1 MFRHVMLM
9 APLAALVL
17 AGCTRSSGATS
28 AIEDQAAAGVSSE
41 VRYSNAAGAYRAV
54 VYTPASYNPQ
64 VPMPVV
70 LMVHGCNTT
79 AEQQQAANRF
89 DALAE
94 REHFIVV
101 YPDLV
106 AATHPL
112 QCWRFYDPAEF
123 QRGVGDADGIA
134 GLTRAVLE
142 QWAVDAERV
151 YVVGMSAGGYM
162 ASILGAAYP
171 DLYAAI
177 GIAEAGGYG
186 VGFAGVAQSAGTTV
200 LRPELFAQLAYQQMG
215 NRARVVPALN
225 FQGSEDTT
233 ATPAVGAHAVQQW
246 LMTNNLVL
254 SGVTTA
260 PLPLMPS
267 TTQDGQVPGGHG
279 YAIDDYLD
287 AHGCPLVRQVRID
300 GMRHFW
306 PGGSAAPEVAEFT
319 DPLAPSGAELSWE
332 FFRQYRKSETGQRCT
347 PMG

>member
-1 MFRHVMLM
+1 MFRHVTWM

-17 AGCTRSSGATS
+17 AGCARSTGPGQNAAS
-28 AIEDQAAAGVSSE
+28 QAAAGVSSE
-41 VRYSNAAGAYRAV
+41 VRYSNAAGDYRAV
-54 VYTPASYNPQ
+54 VYTPASYSPKQ
-64 VPMPVV
+64 PMPVV

-79 AEQQQAANRF
+79 AEQQRAANRF

-94 REHFIVV
+94 REGFIVV

-106 AATHPL
+106 TVTHPL

-123 QRGVGDADGIA
+123 QRGLGDADGIA
-134 GLTRAVLE
+134 GLTQAVLA
-142 QWAVDAERV
+142 QWAIDAERV

-200 LRPELFAQLAYQQMG
+200 LQPELFAQLAYQQMG
-215 NRARVVPALN
+215 SRARVVPALN

-254 SGVTTA
+254 SGAIAA
-260 PLPLMPS
+260 PLPLTPS
-267 TTQDGQVPGGHG
+267 TTQDGLVPGGHA

-287 AHGCPLVRQVRID
+287 ASGCPVVRQVRID
-300 GMRHFW
+300 GMSHFW
-306 PGGSAAPEVAEFT
+306 PGGSDAPEVAAFT
-319 DPLAPSGAELSWE
+319 DPLAPSGAELSWD
-332 FFRQYRKSETGQRCT
+332 FFRRYRKSQTGQGCT
-347 PMG
+347 PVP